1 MGYIPDS
8 IDGTSFPTLLTSFR
22 DCLDV
27 KGTLYYNRIAGGM
40 KYDNSDLLKLELVVY
55 LLNFNTV
62 SEKGLDCI
70 FDEQP
75 FPGLSQLDLS
85 ATAFTS
91 TGYLQS
97 FVNFAKGFCKDC
109 ITSTPSAA
117 TSTAAPTYYLFA
129 EDGVTE
135 ITLESGG
142 HINLQ

>member
-1 MGYIPDS
+1 MGHIPDS
-8 IDGTSFPTLLTSFR
+8 IDNKSFPILLESFR
-22 DCLDV
+22 DCLDA

-40 KYDNSDLLKLELVVY
+40 KYDNSDLLRLELVVY
-55 LLNFNTV
+55 LLNFNIT
-62 SEKGLDCI
+62 SEIGLDCI

-75 FPGLSQLDLS
+75 FPGLSQLDFS

-109 ITSTPSAA
+109 ITSAPVAA
-117 TSTAAPTYYLFA
+117 AAAAAATYYLFA

-135 ITLESGG
+135 LTLESGG